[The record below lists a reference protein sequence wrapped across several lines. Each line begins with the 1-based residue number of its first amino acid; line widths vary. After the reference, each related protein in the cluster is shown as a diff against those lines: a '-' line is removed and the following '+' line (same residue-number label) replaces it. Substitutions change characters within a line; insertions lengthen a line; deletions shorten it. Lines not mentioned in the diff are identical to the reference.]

1 VKDRS
6 SLLTKE
12 IFRRYHMKYIQ
23 ILTRAQVFAMKGYKA
38 VKFDRNS
45 ASFKT
50 LPVIPDIGIY
60 EVTPGIKEIE
70 LLD

>member
-1 VKDRS
+1 
-6 SLLTKE
+6 
-12 IFRRYHMKYIQ
+12 MKYIQ